1 MVRRKIKGWSR
12 KMTVAVAVAI
22 DLGETLQV
30 DHPEMGDMYRSGVI
44 QEDIAQRLNVSL
56 EHGVGEDV
64 ARIAV
69 GYALRGYEG
78 LLPRVGMYSGLLN
91 NEELTIIRRKNSKIG
106 GFTNLNNGTGIFGR
120 SPEKIKAD
128 VELLSNQLLKNRIEE
143 IRQLRLDYG
152 TTNLNIAVFHVT
164 IGDKSNLADEYLQE
178 SKSLLEKYSSL
189 GFDEFTFD
197 QLGAHEI
204 IEIQNEAERTRKK
217 INLEIPIVYDSNRPS
232 IMEYTQ
238 GDTKSFVCTVTGDT
252 ICRYN

>member
-1 MVRRKIKGWSR
+1 MPKTENIEIRRTWIVEQ
-12 KMTVAVAVAI
+12 T
-22 DLGETLQV
+22 
-30 DHPEMGDMYRSGVI
+30 DHYSNT
-44 QEDIAQRLNVSL
+44 LNVSADEAFL
-56 EHGVGEDV
+56 FFTAGLVLDISPEDIDPGDIV
-64 ARIAV
+64 DGGQDKHIDLIHIEDNQDK
-69 GYALRGYEG
+69 GYAEITILQSKNTKSFSSNAVIQLRNG
-78 LLPRVGMYSGLLN
+78 LDW
-91 NEELTIIRRKNSKIG
+91 
-106 GFTNLNNGTGIFGR
+106 IF
-120 SPEKIKAD
+120 EKIKAD